1 VDRIDRRAFSVLS
14 LSDQGDDRAHWL
26 SMSPTERLQAVER
39 MRRINYGYDPA
50 QRLQRILEVAE
61 FKPR

>member
-1 VDRIDRRAFSVLS
+1 MDRIDRNAISVMS
-14 LSDQGDDRAHWL
+14 LADRGDDRAHWL
-26 SMSPTERLQAVER
+26 SMSPTQRLQAVER

-50 QRLQRILEVAE
+50 QRLQRVLEVAE

>member
-1 VDRIDRRAFSVLS
+1 MDRIDRRAFSVTS
-14 LSDQGDDRAHWL
+14 LADRGDDRAHWR
-26 SMSPTERLQAVER
+26 SVSAIERLQAVER
-39 MRRINYGYDPA
+39 LRRINYGYDPA

>member
-1 VDRIDRRAFSVLS
+1 MDRIDRRAFSVMS
-14 LSDQGDDRAHWL
+14 LSDPGDDRAHWL
-26 SMSPTERLQAVER
+26 SRSPTERLQAVER

-61 FKPR
+61 FTPR